1 VRRDFLL
8 YAGAIVIFGGVV
20 LWATD
25 ASWEAIVV
33 TAVVAAALL
42 AVAAL
47 LARPGPRLLVV
58 GERADEDL
66 ELLRTELRAD
76 GFELE
81 TCPGP
86 GSSAC
91 PVVSGRPCPAHGDP
105 VAAVVIRHPGEADA
119 LAPCGEAFRIPEL
132 AVEEDSDREPEFV
145 GRYGRV
151 GLERGPEAVTEALDR
166 LLESTPA

>member
-1 VRRDFLL
+1 MRRDFLL

-20 LWATD
+20 LWAAD
-25 ASWEAIVV
+25 ASWEAILVA
-33 TAVVAAALL
+33 AVVAVALL

-58 GERADEDL
+58 GERPEEDL
-66 ELLRTELRAD
+66 EPLRRELRAD
-76 GFELE
+76 GFLLE

-86 GSSAC
+86 ESSAC
-91 PVVSGRPCPAHGDP
+91 PAVSGRPCPAHGEP
-105 VAAVVIRHPGEADA
+105 VAAVVIRHPGETGA

-151 GLERGPEAVTEALDR
+151 GLARGPQAVTDALDR
-166 LLESTPA
+166 LLEGSPA

>member
-1 VRRDFLL
+1 MRRDFLL

-33 TAVVAAALL
+33 TAVVAVALL

-66 ELLRTELRAD
+66 ELLRSELRAD

-166 LLESTPA
+166 LLEGTPA